1 MANQNLYDVLK
12 VSEGASDEEI
22 KSAFKKLAKKYHPD
36 VAEMDE
42 KDANETFKKI
52 SAAYAI
58 LSNATERIIYD
69 MSRKYGGFQAKPQ
82 IGYDWI
88 YLPYIDAYGWCLR
101 QPLFW
106 NEHHDIM
113 YQ

>member
-52 SAAYAI
+52 SA
-58 LSNATERIIYD
+58 
-69 MSRKYGGFQAKPQ
+69 K
-82 IGYDWI
+82 
-88 YLPYIDAYGWCLR
+88 
-101 QPLFW
+101 
-106 NEHHDIM
+106 
-113 YQ
+113 